1 MGYGMKVSDAGY
13 NVLTA
18 GNVNLSFNSD
28 LATHSIYN
36 IASVSISGAGDP
48 YVDVTHSLGFIPK
61 VWVFQVENDGDDYL
75 RRVPVDLG
83 WSSGSL
89 DYYIDDTK
97 VRIEAEDA
105 AEDYSFKVVIFT
117 RSANI

>member
-18 GNVNLSFNSD
+18 GNANLSFNSD
-28 LATHSIYN
+28 LASHSIYN
-36 IASVSISGAGDP
+36 IASADIEGAGDP

-61 VWVFQVENDGDDYL
+61 VWVFLAGNDGDDYY
-75 RRVPVDLG
+75 RRIPLDYFT
-83 WSSGSL
+83 SSDSL
-89 DYYIDDTK
+89 DYYITSSK
-97 VRIEAEDA
+97 VRIEAEDG